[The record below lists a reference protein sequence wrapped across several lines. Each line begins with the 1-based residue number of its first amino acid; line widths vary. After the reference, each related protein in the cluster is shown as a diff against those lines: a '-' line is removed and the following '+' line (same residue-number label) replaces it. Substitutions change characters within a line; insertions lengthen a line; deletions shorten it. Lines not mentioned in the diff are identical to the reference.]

1 MHQFLAFFYWDP
13 PREVFRLPILD
24 HPVVFYGLWF
34 VAGFIAGYFIL
45 VRLFAQKLKL
55 DQYLV
60 EQDIASW
67 PSLIHAL
74 QHADNPIK
82 QIKLDSSL
90 RQELAR
96 LEPGQEVTPTRKQT
110 LLKALNTFM
119 HDHKGDH
126 GAPHDRGQ
134 MEQWLSEALVT
145 SREWAIFLTDKLTWY
160 VILGTLIGARLGH
173 VFFYDW
179 PFYQDRP
186 LDIFK
191 IWQGGLASHG
201 GVLGVMI
208 GGLLYRQS
216 IAWQFP
222 SLTLVAL
229 TDICVIPSGIVA
241 FCIRMGNFFNQE
253 ILGPP
258 TTVPWAVVFG
268 HPLEGGAPVPRHPTQ
283 LYEALAYLAIFSLLY
298 FLWTRRPA
306 LWRPGF
312 LSGLFF
318 ILLFSS
324 RFLLEFIKETQSH
337 VIDESYLQMGQLLSL
352 PFIALGFALY
362 YFGPR
367 LHQRFLVKSMI
378 PGIK

>member
-1 MHQFLAFFYWDP
+1 MHYFLAHFYWDP
-13 PREVFRLPILD
+13 PREVFRLPFLD

-45 VRLFAQKLKL
+45 VRLLTQKLKL
-55 DQYLV
+55 DQSLS

-74 QHADNPIK
+74 LHADNPVK
-82 QIKLDSSL
+82 KVKLDNKM

-96 LEPGQEVTPTRKQT
+96 LEPGQEIGPARKQD
-110 LLKALNTFM
+110 LLKALNAFM
-119 HDHKGDH
+119 HDHKEDH
-126 GAPHDRGQ
+126 GAPHDRAQ
-134 MEQWLSEALVT
+134 MEQWLPGALIT
-145 SREWAIFLTDKLTWY
+145 SREWATFLTDRLTWY

-201 GVLGVMI
+201 GVLGVMA
-208 GGLLYRQS
+208 GLCLYRQS
-216 IAWQFP
+216 IAKQFP
-222 SLTLVAL
+222 HLTMIAL
-229 TDICVIPSGIVA
+229 FDLLVIPSGIVA

-258 TTVPWAVVFG
+258 TTLPWAVVFG
-268 HPLEGGAPVPRHPTQ
+268 HPFEGGAPIPRHPTQ

-298 FLWTRRPA
+298 FLWYRRPA

-312 LSGLFF
+312 LSGIFF

-324 RFLLEFIKETQSH
+324 RFFLEFIKETQSY
-337 VIDESYLQMGQLLSL
+337 VIDESYLQMGQILSL

-362 YFGPR
+362 YFGPKI
-367 LHQRFLVKSMI
+367 HQRFLKLKI
-378 PGIK
+378 EIN